1 METWKTFYTNKK
13 SDYQISINGEVKNK
27 RTNNLRNLELNTA
40 GYNTIRID
48 RKWFLVHRLVAQYFI
63 PNPNNYPN
71 VCHKDNNKNNNSVDN
86 LYWGTQSDNIKQ
98 SVIDGNHKGFANL
111 KGENQYTKA
120 KRLGLQKPITHNQY
134 TKK

>member
-1 METWKTFYTNKK
+1 METWKTFYANKK
-13 SDYQISINGEVKNK
+13 SDYQISLNGEVKNK
-27 RTNNLRNLELNTA
+27 RTNNLRTLELNTA

-98 SVIDGNHKGFANL
+98 AVRDGNHKGFINPNR
-111 KGENQYTKA
+111 ENQYTKA
-120 KRLGLQKPITHNQY
+120 KRLGLPKPITHNKY